1 MDEPGTRESRL
12 LPSLLDLSEPLPKQN
27 FEPPEFQLQHLFS
40 SDTPS
45 HHITSHRIAPET
57 RRPGLLLV
65 FFISGCAH
73 KQASYAAPPTPPSSS
88 LCLALISNLA
98 SLIRAEG
105 FATLDEVST
114 MHRYALRS
122 FGAMLAADLQRYSG
136 ESSRQR
142 ASETLLSPLPPYT
155 PLPTGSSLR
164 TAPRKFPSVD
174 ILQ

>member
-1 MDEPGTRESRL
+1 
-12 LPSLLDLSEPLPKQN
+12 
-27 FEPPEFQLQHLFS
+27 
-40 SDTPS
+40 
-45 HHITSHRIAPET
+45 
-57 RRPGLLLV
+57 
-65 FFISGCAH
+65 
-73 KQASYAAPPTPPSSS
+73 
-88 LCLALISNLA
+88 LISNLA